1 MLWPISLDGL
11 ECADLGVLALNNA
24 TDPDSLLFLAMW
36 VGMFFVAD
44 RLVESLKLLPL
55 APRPALTLRVH
66 PRYEPPLG
74 VLLAWNVF
82 TAMSVVSAV
91 LTARSHLAIAFK
103 TLHVATEAA
112 LFVLIL
118 AAFQLRVFAASV
130 LITTAFVAAIVVIYP
145 CEVAIEW
152 AELAGLLFDSLNF
165 VFHLVVGAQQR
176 DNAGLWA
183 TIRGLGMHAVYLALY
198 LVVNDL
204 KRLFGVEVPD
214 DVKAILRVTGLLLN
228 VWAVQVF
235 LSLARATLLP
245 PAGVMTLAEWR
256 ASQARTPRA
265 LWKDSDSLVLE
276 DAADGALVPLHE
288 PHRTAYAVVGRSIV
302 AAARPCDLSTSARV
316 SDDGQHEIYAYLFRV
331 RRQQKESAAA
341 PEPERVYVRSLAARD
356 FVGTALAVVAGVVF
370 WVLR

>member
-1 MLWPISLDGL
+1 MLWPISSLDGL
-11 ECADLGVLALNNA
+11 ECADLGVLALNA
-24 TDPDSLLFLAMW
+24 TPPDSLLFLAMW
-36 VGMFFVAD
+36 VGMFFAAD

-55 APRPALTLRVH
+55 VPRPALTLRVH

-91 LTARSHLAIAFK
+91 LTARSHLAIVFK
-103 TLHVATEAA
+103 TLHVASEAA
-112 LFVLIL
+112 LFMLVL

-145 CEVAIEW
+145 CDVAIQW

-165 VFHLVVGAQQR
+165 VLHLVVGARQR
-176 DNAGLWA
+176 DNARLWA

-198 LVVNDL
+198 LVVNDM
-204 KRLFGVEVPD
+204 KRLFGIEVPD
-214 DVKAILRVTGLLLN
+214 DLKALLRVAGLLLN

-245 PAGVMTLAEWR
+245 PSGVMTLAEWR
-256 ASQARTPRA
+256 ASQRKAPRA
-265 LWKDSDSLVLE
+265 LWKDSDALVLE

-302 AAARPCDLSTSARV
+302 AAARPGDLTTSARV
-316 SDDGQHEIYAYLFRV
+316 SDDERHYDIYAYLFRV
-331 RRQQKESAAA
+331 RQQQKESGA

-356 FVGTALAVVAGVVF
+356 LVGTALSVVAGVVF